1 MKENW
6 IKATIVERIQESKDV
21 FILRVKPEQTIEYI
35 TGEFVM
41 LAVPE
46 HNNDA
51 GNPIKKAFS
60 ITTCCH
66 KHYTDYI
73 EFCIKI
79 FESGALS
86 PKLGSLKVGDTLL
99 IDGPYGKFT
108 MDEHGHDLVFIAGG
122 TGIAP
127 MMAFMRNLLN
137 NESKRN
143 ITLLYSTRTKADQL
157 YDEELQHI
165 ASDYE
170 NIKFVISL
178 TQEKGAQESGRIN
191 MDMIKKYVP
200 ELNDKTFFIC
210 GPLGMVKELKTSLL
224 ENSVV
229 KDQIKTD
236 VW

>member
-1 MKENW
+1 
-6 IKATIVERIQESKDV
+6 
-21 FILRVKPEQTIEYI
+21 
-35 TGEFVM
+35 
-41 LAVPE
+41 
-46 HNNDA
+46 
-51 GNPIKKAFS
+51 
-60 ITTCCH
+60 
-66 KHYTDYI
+66 
-73 EFCIKI
+73 
-79 FESGALS
+79 
-86 PKLGSLKVGDTLL
+86 LGSLKVGDTLL